1 MDFAS
6 PSQAGRI
13 TALLLCLCL
22 SSRALP
28 QEPRADAD
36 RKATVRRLYA
46 EKRWEEIVQFAP
58 LSSDPA
64 ELDLYRGLALAQLQ
78 RWAEART
85 AFETGRKKEPRDKRF
100 PLELAGVAYRQQK
113 LSEAKTNLKRA
124 LRLDRGDVY
133 AQDFLATIYLL
144 EGNLEAALQHWN
156 PIGKP
161 QITNLKF
168 DPRPRVRAV
177 LLDRAFAFSPAEVL
191 HLNDLRTTE
200 ARIENMGIFPRYRF
214 ELVPEQEQ
222 SFAVMFRAAERN
234 GWGDGTLDGLLSLL
248 RGLPY
253 QAVQPEFYNL
263 NHSSLNVTSLQRWDS
278 QKRRLFASLS
288 IPLGQDPKWRPQFYL
303 DGRNENW
310 DLSGTFQGATSPKTD
325 VKLQKA
331 EAGAE
336 IRSVVS
342 GRWTWK
348 SGMSLAYRSFGNLG
362 GITPQAAP
370 FFTGSFSLKY
380 YAGFNYKLLRVP
392 ERRFTVDSIVSGQF
406 GKAFARPLGP
416 FGGIEGS
423 LDVHWFPLPR
433 GDDYEMRS
441 RLRAGAIM
449 GRVPLDELFALG
461 IERDNNLWLRAHI
474 GTRHGKKG
482 NAPMGRQFILWN
494 WETDKVVYQNAFLTL
509 KLGPFL
515 DAGKVADS
523 SGDFRS
529 GGWLWDPGVQ
539 CKVRVLESLTIV
551 FSYGRNLRS
560 SRNAFYTTVAR

>member
-100 PLELAGVAYRQQK
+100 LLELAGVAYRQQK

-156 PIGKP
+156 SIGKP

-200 ARIENMGIFPRYRF
+200 ARIENMGIFPR
-214 ELVPEQEQ
+214 
-222 SFAVMFRAAERN
+222 
-234 GWGDGTLDGLLSLL
+234 
-248 RGLPY
+248 
-253 QAVQPEFYNL
+253 
-263 NHSSLNVTSLQRWDS
+263 
-278 QKRRLFASLS
+278 
-288 IPLGQDPKWRPQFYL
+288 
-303 DGRNENW
+303 
-310 DLSGTFQGATSPKTD
+310 
-325 VKLQKA
+325 
-331 EAGAE
+331 
-336 IRSVVS
+336 
-342 GRWTWK
+342 
-348 SGMSLAYRSFGNLG
+348 
-362 GITPQAAP
+362 
-370 FFTGSFSLKY
+370 
-380 YAGFNYKLLRVP
+380 
-392 ERRFTVDSIVSGQF
+392 
-406 GKAFARPLGP
+406 
-416 FGGIEGS
+416 
-423 LDVHWFPLPR
+423 
-433 GDDYEMRS
+433 
-441 RLRAGAIM
+441 
-449 GRVPLDELFALG
+449 
-461 IERDNNLWLRAHI
+461 
-474 GTRHGKKG
+474 
-482 NAPMGRQFILWN
+482 
-494 WETDKVVYQNAFLTL
+494 
-509 KLGPFL
+509 
-515 DAGKVADS
+515 
-523 SGDFRS
+523 
-529 GGWLWDPGVQ
+529 
-539 CKVRVLESLTIV
+539 
-551 FSYGRNLRS
+551 
-560 SRNAFYTTVAR
+560 